1 MNQKN
6 LLTQAVGFLQKRR
19 QHRWWLRTVT
29 SLAAVVVF
37 ATTYLL
43 ILPAITMEH
52 STLEVTATPS
62 EAVLGEIINAEVC
75 AEAEEGRTETFF
87 ALSADG
93 DNAGLDES
101 QIEFDEEGIVA
112 IEDADGQV
120 IDLHRE
126 YSEDGLV
133 CYWFTLTEGQSTRFI
148 LSWVNGVD
156 RYRTE
161 VIEENVSA
169 ETEAELVLD
178 QQGDTEQE
186 GVLTISF
193 GSGATLDDAQ
203 EVSGTLN
210 LSWQKETD
218 TLALFADGTV
228 DSAVSSLAV
237 NNMEQLAAPEGGKS
251 FSEAANCTYS
261 LKVETAENSYGNGQ
275 TGIVNTSSFT
285 VVLDASFSTGWAEAN
300 GNTKVYYYQLPQGIS
315 LASQSGE
322 LTDASGN
329 RFGSYE
335 FTTDGYIV
343 VTLSNEAVEDY
354 YNVSLNVRG
363 TAEAKVT
370 QNTDF
375 TFDRGPT
382 ITVTNDGGDENL
394 SSHTKSV
401 ETTENPDG
409 SITYDY
415 LLAITAKDQS
425 LTNLEIEDVLTCRDL
440 SVDDLTLSQGYRALL
455 GDNTANLKTGQ
466 FGSNSITVTNGN
478 GKSAT
483 LTGQVETA
491 EGTSTLHFQLSEL
504 PAGETLKIAYQV
516 TVAADARLEV
526 DANSGSFALSNT
538 VRFSCQNNGEST
550 NLGSNSTYTPY
561 QSTERWLTKTDGETT
576 TQGGT
581 KYIPWTLQAGNRN
594 YTMNGLYL
602 TDTII
607 LPAYEA
613 GVKYATNQ
621 PTQVVVHNETTN
633 AMETIQL
640 TWEQVDSLDSLSDA
654 QKANRTK
661 IYYHENEFI
670 WYSGTKENNQ
680 APYTYT
686 LTYYTTYVEEIFAQ
700 AGRVNGAAAH
710 YKSYVYSV
718 EPEVTMAEVS
728 LTKALQELSDDGVAS
743 YVSEIYTNG
752 QYEVDHFLLTDYL
765 PVTVENSAKDGDQ
778 LTNLAA
784 LTAYAEENAVLYY
797 GQVDSFKA
805 LVAQGENCL
814 RVDDT
819 DNKYILLFDSVQELE
834 ELSGIRVSVTGK
846 DGSALN
852 TDEMLAKDNRKIL
865 LAFTPDPV
873 TYDENLGYL
882 FDLQFNVDIDAMTQ
896 DGMIKGLPGTSSLPE
911 YKQGYTIRLE
921 YATTAHRWGDKSYAG
936 QKFINQQ
943 EMNFRVPRISSADQT
958 QKASAYYFFDA
969 VSDSTILNK
978 YIAASTES
986 EDGKV
991 KLDYSITFD
1000 LSKIDGNYDT
1010 LLLLDGISSLEGV
1023 DWFSVETAIN
1033 FMKSGASLTFSGD
1046 NVESKTYTGNEIGG
1060 LGSSGV
1066 ISYFTR
1072 TQIQGSGF
1080 ADLID
1085 PYEPLYALRF
1095 ESAGLQWMK
1104 TQGYSRITV
1113 SYPLTVNQKEINLT
1127 EGDYN
1132 LRNAVRLYG
1141 ATSAG
1146 GQEAISESWADYGYT
1161 ADVLGKFQLQRPSA
1175 NNDHTASWQIVVN
1188 PDKLKVND
1196 PTSFTMRD
1204 ELSSSQILNP
1214 ASIRVYGVHGV
1225 ERTELTENVTTI
1237 YDPDTN
1243 VFAVTVTGVNNSG
1256 YDRYIIEYETNF
1268 RGAPGSTVEYSNT
1281 AEIVGMTDSEK
1292 TVTDRA
1298 YLEESSG
1305 SASGDTAAIQVYK
1318 YDANATSTRLQGAK
1332 FTLYALVDPVST
1344 EAETQEAFLKA
1355 NESNWVRVADGTT
1368 GQDGTV
1374 TWAYSNEGGNNPL
1387 RYITPGR
1394 LFKLEETAPP
1404 AGYLAAEP
1412 VYGYINDGSK
1422 VPGYFKLFSPFTT
1435 GHTDSTYTASV
1446 YVPNTLQTALE
1457 IRKVDPSGK
1466 PLSGAQFS
1474 LYRDEDCTDLV
1485 RTGTELSGGIHRFG
1499 NLEPGTYYLKET
1511 QAPAGYRVLDI
1522 TLTVTVSSEG
1532 EIKLESTASES
1543 GDWSIDKDSSG
1554 WYITITNYSGYTL
1567 PETGGIGTT
1576 LFTTGG
1582 LVLMALAVLMYKIL
1596 RRKRCGT
1603 S

>member
-19 QHRWWLRTVT
+19 QHRWWLRIVT

-75 AEAEEGRTETFF
+75 AEAEKGRTETFF
-87 ALSADG
+87 VLSANG

-126 YSEDGLV
+126 YGEDGLV

-148 LSWVNGVD
+148 LPWVNGVD

-161 VIEENVSA
+161 VIEENVPV
-169 ETEAELVLD
+169 ETEAEIVLD
-178 QQGDTEQE
+178 QPGDTKQE
-186 GVLTISF
+186 GVLNISF

-203 EVSGTLN
+203 DDPGTLT
-210 LSWQKETD
+210 LSWQKETS

-228 DSAVSSLAV
+228 APAVSSLAV
-237 NNMEQLAAPEGGKS
+237 NNIEQLAAPEGGKS
-251 FSEAANCTYS
+251 FSEAENCTYT

-275 TGIVNTSSFT
+275 TGTVKTSSFT
-285 VVLDASFSTGWAEAN
+285 VVLDASFTTGWAEAN
-300 GNTKVYYYQLPQGIS
+300 GNQKVYYYQLPQGIS
-315 LASQSGE
+315 LVSQSGE

-343 VTLSNEAVEDY
+343 VTLSDEAVENY

-375 TFDRGPT
+375 TFDHGPT
-382 ITVTNDGGDENL
+382 ITVTNDGGDETL

-401 ETTENPDG
+401 ETTENLDG

-415 LLAITAKDQS
+415 SLMITAKNQS
-425 LTNLEIEDVLTCRDL
+425 LTNLRIEDVLTCRGL
-440 SVDDLTLSQGYRALL
+440 SVDDLSLTQWYRALL
-455 GDNTANLKTGQ
+455 GDNTANIQTGQ
-466 FGSNSITVTNGN
+466 FGGNSITITNGKGN
-478 GKSAT
+478 SAT

-504 PAGETLKIAYQV
+504 PAGETLKIAYRV
-516 TVAADARLEV
+516 TVASDARLEV

-538 VRFSCQNNGEST
+538 ARFSCKKNGSST
-550 NLGSNSTYTPY
+550 SLGSNSTYTPY

-581 KYIPWTLQAGNRN
+581 EYIPWTLQAGDRN

-602 TDTII
+602 TDAII

-613 GVKYATNQ
+613 GVTYATNQ
-621 PTQVVVHNETTN
+621 PAQVVVRNEKTGATEN
-633 AMETIQL
+633 VTLA
-640 TWEQVDSLDSLSDA
+640 WVRVDSLDSLSNA
-654 QKANRTK
+654 QKADRTK

-670 WYSGTKENNQ
+670 WYSGTQESNQ
-680 APYTYT
+680 IPYTYT

-700 AGRVNGAAAH
+700 TGRVNGAGAH
-710 YKSYVYSV
+710 YKGYVYSV

-752 QYEVDHFLLTDYL
+752 QYEVDRFLLTDYL
-765 PVTVENSAKDGDQ
+765 PMTVENSTKDGDQ
-778 LTNLAA
+778 LTKLAA
-784 LTAYAEENAVLYY
+784 LTAYAEENAAVYY
-797 GQVDSFKA
+797 GQVDRFKEF
-805 LVAQGENCL
+805 VAQGKNCL
-814 RVDDT
+814 RADDT

-834 ELSGIRVSVTGK
+834 NLSGIRVSVTGK
-846 DGSALN
+846 DGAALDTN
-852 TDEMLAKDNRKIL
+852 EMLAKDNRKIL
-865 LAFTPDPV
+865 LAFTPEPV

-911 YKQGYTIRLE
+911 YEQGYTIRLE
-921 YATTAHRWGDKSYAG
+921 YAATAHRWGDKSYAG

-943 EMNFRVPRISSADQT
+943 EMNFRVPRISTAEQT

-978 YIAASTES
+978 YIAASAES
-986 EDGKV
+986 ENGKV

-1010 LLLLDGISSLEGV
+1010 LLLLDGVSSLEGV
-1023 DWFSVETAIN
+1023 DWSSVATVAN
-1033 FMKSGASLTFSGD
+1033 FMNSGASLTFSGD
-1046 NVESKTYTGNEIGG
+1046 NGNSVTYTGAQIGQ
-1060 LGSSGV
+1060 LGNA

-1072 TQIQGSGF
+1072 TQIQDKGF

-1085 PYEPLYALRF
+1085 PYEPLYALQF
-1095 ESAGLQWMK
+1095 TSMGLQWMK
-1104 TQGYSRITV
+1104 TQGYSRVTV
-1113 SYPLTVNQKEINLT
+1113 SYPLTVNQNEINLT

-1132 LRNAVRLYG
+1132 LWNAVRLYG
-1141 ATSAG
+1141 GTSAG

-1175 NNDHTASWQIVVN
+1175 DNDHTASWQIVVN

-1204 ELSSSQILNP
+1204 ELSSSQILDP
-1214 ASIRVYGVHGV
+1214 TSIRVYGVQGV

-1243 VFAVTVTGVNNSG
+1243 VFAVTVSGVADSG
-1256 YDRYIIEYETNF
+1256 YDRYIIEYQTNF

-1292 TVTDRA
+1292 TVTDRV

-1305 SASGDTAAIQVYK
+1305 SASGDTAAVRVYK

-1332 FTLYALVDPVST
+1332 FTLYALVNPVST
-1344 EAETQEAFLKA
+1344 EAETQESFLKA
-1355 NESNWVRVADGTT
+1355 NESKWVQVADGTT

-1374 TWAYSNEGGNNPL
+1374 TWTYSNEGGNNPL

-1394 LFKLEETAPP
+1394 LFKLEETTPP
-1404 AGYLAAEP
+1404 TGYLAAEP

-1422 VPGYFKLFSPFTT
+1422 VSGYFELFSPFAT
-1435 GHTDSTYTASV
+1435 GHADSTYTASV
-1446 YVPNTLQTALE
+1446 YVPNTRQTAME
-1457 IRKVDPSGK
+1457 IRKVDPSGE

-1474 LYRDEDCTDLV
+1474 LYSDENCNELV

-1522 TLTVTVSSEG
+1522 TLIVTVNSDG
-1532 EIKLESTASES
+1532 TIKLAPAASGS

-1582 LVLMALAVLMYKIL
+1582 LALMALAVLMYKIL